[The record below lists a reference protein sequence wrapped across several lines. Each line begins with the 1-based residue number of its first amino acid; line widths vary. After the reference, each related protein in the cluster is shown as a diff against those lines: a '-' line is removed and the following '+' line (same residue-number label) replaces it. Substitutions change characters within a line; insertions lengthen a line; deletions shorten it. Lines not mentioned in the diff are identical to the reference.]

1 MNRNLLTT
9 LLPIVGVV
17 FVAFLV
23 TGLALPVLPLHIHQ
37 GLGLGTFIVG
47 IVAGAQFGAALV
59 SRFWSGNYADVR
71 GAKRA
76 VVIGLLLAAAAGLLY
91 LGSLPF
97 VGMPATSVAILL
109 LGRAALGAAE
119 SFVITGA
126 LSWGLG
132 LLGPQNT
139 GKVMA
144 WVGMAMYVA
153 FAIGAPAG
161 TALYAR
167 YGFVAISLATLLIPI
182 VTLGLVA
189 NVRGI
194 APGAKARPSFTKVI
208 GTVWVPGVGLALS
221 SAGFGAITTFIVL
234 LFAQHGWGHA
244 WLGLTLFATTFVL
257 GRILMG
263 HVPDR
268 VGGARVAFVS
278 VLIEAAGL
286 ALIWIA
292 PSSTLALLG
301 AAITGFGYTLVYPG
315 FGVEAVRRAP
325 AENRGL
331 ATGAYTAFLDL
342 ALGVANPALGLV
354 AARAGVSAVF
364 LVSALVVLC
373 AALLALRLTT
383 SKGAMNVPRQREALA
398 GAD

>member
-1 MNRNLLTT
+1 
-9 LLPIVGVV
+9 
-17 FVAFLV
+17 
-23 TGLALPVLPLHIHQ
+23 
-37 GLGLGTFIVG
+37 
-47 IVAGAQFGAALV
+47 
-59 SRFWSGNYADVR
+59 
-71 GAKRA
+71 
-76 VVIGLLLAAAAGLLY
+76 
-91 LGSLPF
+91 
-97 VGMPATSVAILL
+97 
-109 LGRAALGAAE
+109 
-119 SFVITGA
+119 
-126 LSWGLG
+126 
-132 LLGPQNT
+132 
-139 GKVMA
+139 
-144 WVGMAMYVA
+144 MAMYVA

-167 YGFVAISLATLLIPI
+167 YGFVAISLATLLIPV

-189 NVRGI
+189 NVRGV
-194 APGAKARPSFTKVI
+194 APAAKARPSFTKVI

-234 LFAQHGWGHA
+234 LFAQHGWSHA
-244 WLGLTLFATTFVL
+244 WLGLTLFASTFVL
-257 GRILMG
+257 GRVLMG

-268 VGGARVAFVS
+268 AGGARVAFVS

-292 PSSTLALLG
+292 PSSALALAG

-364 LVSALVVLC
+364 LVSALVVLS
-373 AALLALRLTT
+373 AAVRALRLTA
-383 SKGAMNVPRQREALA
+383 SKGAMNASRHREALA
-398 GAD
+398 GPD